1 MKTPI
6 WLAMV
11 CLAAS
16 LPTQAQTLKP
26 IELNDQELAT
36 LRGRYVMPGRIVSF
50 GIVMTSTWQNANGEV
65 IGATSSM
72 QIQQSTLQPQFYVS
86 MIDEKGNGS
95 ASSQGTGTVTG
106 GSGLNTT
113 EGVTQ
118 VVRAAGDHNTAYNN
132 VDINV
137 TKANQA
143 PTTQQQGQAMA
154 AGQTLVGANG
164 AGSLSITSTRN
175 GVQLNIVANNN
186 QGSTVQRLA
195 QGGLMQNT
203 TLLGGGNQ
211 VRNLT
216 SLNVVLRDNVATT
229 GSLNG
234 NLDQLKGL
242 RTQGF

>member
-1 MKTPI
+1 
-6 WLAMV
+6 
-11 CLAAS
+11 
-16 LPTQAQTLKP
+16 
-26 IELNDQELAT
+26 
-36 LRGRYVMPGRIVSF
+36 VS
-50 GIVMTSTWQNANGEV
+50 IIN
-65 IGATSSM
+65 
-72 QIQQSTLQPQFYVS
+72 
-86 MIDEKGNGS
+86 EKGNGS

-106 GSGLNTT
+106 GSGLNST

-137 TKANQA
+137 TRADQA
-143 PTTQQQGQAMA
+143 PTTQQQGQALT
-154 AGQTLVGANG
+154 AGSTLADANG
-164 AGSLSITSTRN
+164 AGVLSITSTHN

-203 TLLGGGNQ
+203 TLLGGGNE

-216 SLNVVLRDNVATT
+216 SLNVVLRDNVATG